1 MRWFLFN
8 VIGTSIGLGMLL
20 ITVFDNWMRGYSI
33 FWWVMLALLTMLSI
47 LINALMLVVRIKRS
61 SAIATPVAAQ
71 ESASPTQERS
81 LQQGRSSRSH
91 TKEPQLSLMA

>member
-33 FWWVMLALLTMLSI
+33 FWWVVLALLSMFSI
-47 LINALMLVVRIKRS
+47 LVNALMLIVRIKRS
-61 SAIATPVAAQ
+61 SAIATPLTVQ
-71 ESASPTQERS
+71 ES
-81 LQQGRSSRSH
+81 
-91 TKEPQLSLMA
+91 

>member
-20 ITVFDNWMRGYSI
+20 VTVFDNWMRGYSI
-33 FWWVMLALLTMLSI
+33 FWWVILALLAMFSI

-61 SAIATPVAAQ
+61 SAMATSAAVQ
-71 ESASPTQERS
+71 EN
-81 LQQGRSSRSH
+81 
-91 TKEPQLSLMA
+91 

>member
-20 ITVFDNWMRGYSI
+20 VTVFDNWMRGYSI
-33 FWWVMLALLTMLSI
+33 FWWVILALLAMFSI

-61 SAIATPVAAQ
+61 SAMATSATVQ
-71 ESASPTQERS
+71 EN
-81 LQQGRSSRSH
+81 
-91 TKEPQLSLMA
+91 

>member
-20 ITVFDNWMRGYSI
+20 VTVFDNWMRGYSM
-33 FWWVMLALLTMLSI
+33 FWWVILALLAMFSI

-61 SAIATPVAAQ
+61 SAMATSAAVQ
-71 ESASPTQERS
+71 EN
-81 LQQGRSSRSH
+81 
-91 TKEPQLSLMA
+91 

>member
-33 FWWVMLALLTMLSI
+33 FWWVILALLAMFSI
-47 LINALMLVVRIKRS
+47 LINALMLVMRIKRS
-61 SAIATPVAAQ
+61 SAMATSAAVQ
-71 ESASPTQERS
+71 EN
-81 LQQGRSSRSH
+81 
-91 TKEPQLSLMA
+91 

>member
-71 ESASPTQERS
+71 ES
-81 LQQGRSSRSH
+81 
-91 TKEPQLSLMA
+91 

>member
-47 LINALMLVVRIKRS
+47 LINALMLVGADQAVQRNSYTRGRSGELARPKNVRFSK
-61 SAIATPVAAQ
+61 VAAPG
-71 ESASPTQERS
+71 PTRK
-81 LQQGRSSRSH
+81 SRSYR
-91 TKEPQLSLMA
+91 